1 MSNTASPAAG
11 WYPDPAG
18 DGLERW
24 WNGLAWTSTTR
35 VPAATLAQT
44 LVLPPLPVG
53 AAGAPAGPYAASAG
67 PSGAAATPPNPYGT
81 VPPFRAVAPYA
92 PDRRAVQPAYG
103 GAYGFGAGRQYAAPP
118 VSTMGQAVRAVFTRY
133 ATFEGR
139 ASRSEYWYWALFNA
153 IISVG
158 AVFVMLFG
166 LFTGVF
172 AVLSIAIYLGLI
184 AWSLAIFVPTLAV
197 SVRRLR
203 DAGQPWP
210 LIFLSLAPFGS
221 IVLLVLHCQ
230 PSRD

>member
-1 MSNTASPAAG
+1 MSNTAPPAAG

-35 VPAATLAQT
+35 VPAAPAAET

-53 AAGAPAGPYAASAG
+53 APGASAG
-67 PSGAAATPPNPYGT
+67 AYAAGAGSSGVPGTPPNPYGT
-81 VPPFRAVAPYA
+81 VPPFRAVAPYT
-92 PDRRAVQPAYG
+92 PDRRAVQPAFG
-103 GAYGFGAGRQYAAPP
+103 GAYGFPAARRDAAPP
-118 VSTMGQAVRAVFTRY
+118 VSTIGQAIRAVFTRY

-153 IISVG
+153 IVTVG

-166 LFTGVF
+166 LFTGIF
-172 AVLSIAIYLGLI
+172 AFLSIAIYLGLI

-210 LIFLSLAPFGS
+210 LIFLSLVPFGS

-230 PSRD
+230 PSKD